1 VDKEYTL
8 YCDESEKY
16 GRFYS
21 NFYAGVM
28 VDSSQH
34 DRIVSILEAVKKE
47 LHLQGEIKW
56 SKVTERY
63 LEKYQEIIK
72 AFFTEIKA
80 GHLRVRI
87 MFRQNVYQP
96 QGLTEEDHKNSYF
109 KLYYQFIKNAYGL
122 PFARLDSSTKLRVY
136 FDVFPE
142 NREAA
147 SQFKGFLLGLNK
159 DRRIRK
165 AGLSL
170 RQEDIAEVNSHDHVL
185 LQCLDVVLG
194 AIQFRLNEKQNEKIY
209 GSEIRAKRTIAKEK
223 LYYTVLGEIKS
234 IKEIF
239 KDFDIGI
246 STFTPNNAFG
256 ERWSEPYLHWSF
268 VPKIHIFRS
277 EFAKVEKNNPNPP
290 TQPLTHNV
298 SLQQDQGLPTS

>member
-1 VDKEYTL
+1 MDKEYTL
-8 YCDESEKY
+8 YCDESEKH

-28 VDSSQH
+28 VGSSQH
-34 DRIVSILEAVKKE
+34 DRIISTLEKEKKA
-47 LHLQGEIKW
+47 LNLQGEIKW

-63 LEKYQEIIK
+63 LEKYQTLIK
-72 AFFTEIKA
+72 VFFSEIKA

-96 QGLTEEDHKNSYF
+96 QGLTEDDHKNGYF
-109 KLYYQFIKNAYGL
+109 KLYYQFIKHAYGL
-122 PFARLDSSTKLRVY
+122 PYAKLNFAAKLRVY
-136 FDVFPE
+136 FDLFPE

-159 DRRIRK
+159 ERRIRK

-170 RQEDIAEVNSHDHVL
+170 QQEDIAEVNSHDHVL

-194 AIQFRLNEKQNEKIY
+194 AVQFRLNEKQNEKIY
-209 GSEIRAKRTIAKEK
+209 GTEIRAKRTIAKEK
-223 LYYTVLGEIKS
+223 LFNTVLEEIKS
-234 IKEIF
+234 IKDFF

-246 STFTPNNAFG
+246 STFTPNHAFE

-268 VPKIHIFRS
+268 VPKIHIFRK
-277 EFAKVEKNNPNPP
+277 EFAKAEKNNPNPP

>member
-1 VDKEYTL
+1 MDKEYTL

-21 NFYAGVM
+21 NFYGGVM
-28 VDSSQH
+28 VGSSQIN
-34 DRIVSILEAVKKE
+34 RIVSALEEIKKE

-56 SKVTERY
+56 SKVTESY
-63 LEKYQEIIK
+63 LEKYQALIK
-72 AFFTEIKA
+72 AFFAEIKA

-96 QGLTEEDHKNSYF
+96 QGLTEEDHKNGYF
-109 KLYYQFIKNAYGL
+109 KLYYQFIKHAYGL
-122 PFARLDSSTKLRVY
+122 PYTRLTSPARLRVY

-147 SQFKGFLLGLNK
+147 SQFKGFQVGLNK
-159 DRRIRK
+159 DKKIQK
-165 AGLSL
+165 AGFSL
-170 RQEDIAEVNSHDHVL
+170 RQEDIAEVNSHHHVL

-194 AIQFRLNEKQNEKIY
+194 AIQFRLNEKHEEKIL
-209 GSEIRAKRTIAKEK
+209 GSEMRAGRTIAKEK
-223 LYYTVLGEIKS
+223 LYITILEEIRS
-234 IKEIF
+234 IKESF
-239 KDFDIGI
+239 KDFEVSV
-246 STFTPNNAFG
+246 STFTSDSAFK
-256 ERWSEPYLHWSF
+256 ERWLEPYLHWSF
-268 VPKIHIFRS
+268 VPKIYSFRK
-277 EFAKVEKNNPNPP
+277 EFEKVEKNNPNPP

>member
-1 VDKEYTL
+1 MDREYTI

-28 VDSSQH
+28 VGSSQRN
-34 DRIVSILEAVKKE
+34 RIISALESKKKE

-63 LEKYQEIIK
+63 LEKYQALIR
-72 AFFTEIKA
+72 AFFTEVKA

-96 QGLTEEDHKNSYF
+96 QGLTEEDHKNGYF
-109 KLYYQFIKNAYGL
+109 KLYYQFIKHAYGL
-122 PFARLDSSTKLRVY
+122 PYTKLSSPTRLRVY

-147 SQFKGFLLGLNK
+147 SQFKGFLLGLNRDK
-159 DRRIRK
+159 KIQK
-165 AGLSL
+165 AGFSL

-194 AIQFRLNEKQNEKIY
+194 AIQFRLNEKHEEKIS
-209 GSEIRAKRTIAKEK
+209 GSDMRAKRTIAKEN
-223 LYYTVLGEIKS
+223 LYNTILEEIRS
-234 IKEIF
+234 IKEN
-239 KDFDIGI
+239 FDIGV
-246 STFTPNNAFG
+246 STFTSNNTFK

-268 VPKIHIFRS
+268 VPRIHIFRK
-277 EFAKVEKNNPNPP
+277 EFAKAEKNNPSLP

-298 SLQQDQGLPTS
+298 NLQQDQGILTS